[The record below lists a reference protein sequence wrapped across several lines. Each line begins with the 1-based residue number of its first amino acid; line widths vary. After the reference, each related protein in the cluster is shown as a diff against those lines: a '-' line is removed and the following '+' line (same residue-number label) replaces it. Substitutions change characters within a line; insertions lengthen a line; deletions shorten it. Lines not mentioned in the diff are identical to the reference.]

1 MADIDKALPNEVR
14 KEIEIPGEEEIQEQV
29 IEEAEKEQQS
39 PEAVD
44 IQENEDGSVDIN
56 LDPQAA
62 TPEGGDEHYAN
73 LAEFLPDDVLG
84 RLGSDLS
91 SKYQDYVSSRKDWE
105 KSYTS
110 GLDLLGFKYDNRSE
124 PFAGASG
131 ATHPVLAEAVT
142 QFQALAYKELLPAD
156 GPVRTQ
162 VMGIPTAEK
171 TDQASRVKDFMNYQ
185 IMDQMKE
192 YEPEFDSMLFHLPLS
207 GSTFKKVYYDEMEQR
222 AVSKFVPADDLIV
235 PYTATSLD
243 DAEAIIH
250 RVKISENELRKQQV
264 AGFYRD
270 IDIGKPGHTE
280 TDVEKKERELEG
292 VSKTSNEDIFTL
304 LECHVDL
311 DLEGFEDSNPETG
324 ELSGIKIPYIVTI
337 EEGSREILSI
347 KRNYEIGDP
356 LKNKI
361 QYFVHFK
368 FLPGLGFYG
377 FGLIHMIGGL
387 SRTATAALRQ
397 LLDAGTLSNLPA
409 GFKMRGIRI
418 RDDAQSIQPGEF
430 RDVDAPGGNLRDS
443 FMMLPFKEPSQTL
456 LSLMGIVVQ
465 AGQRFASI
473 ADMQVGDGNQQ
484 AAVGTT
490 VALLERGSRT
500 MSAIHKRI
508 YSALKNEFKLMARVF
523 KLYLPQ
529 QYPYDVVGGQR
540 MIMQSDFDDRVDILP
555 VADPNIFSQTQRI
568 SLAQT
573 ELQLA
578 TSNPQMHDL
587 YAAYRNMY
595 EALGVKNIDSVL
607 MKPQQPMPQ
616 DPALEHIAALGGK
629 PFQAFPGQN
638 HRSHITAH
646 LSFMSTNL
654 ARNNPMVMASLEKNI
669 FEHISL
675 MAQEQVELEFRDEM
689 QQLQQM
695 QMQMQQ
701 MQQSPQMMEMQQNP
715 QMMQQMQMQ
724 NQQMQ
729 MKIQEMN
736 QKIESRKAELVADM
750 MEEFMKEEQKITSQF
765 DNDPIAKL
773 RSRELDLRAQENAR
787 KEKEANERMDLD
799 KMKAMMNQQ
808 NQDEKLQ
815 QNEELAQLR
824 ADTSIEKTV
833 LSKTLPSSDSMMPNI
848 EIMRKG

>member
-1 MADIDKALPNEVR
+1 MADIDKSLPNEPR
-14 KEIEIPGEEEIQEQV
+14 KEIELPSDEEIEEQV
-29 IEEAEKEQQS
+29 VEAAEEAQES
-39 PEAVD
+39 PDPVE

-56 LDPQAA
+56 LDPAAA

-73 LAEFLPDDVLG
+73 LADFLPDEVLG
-84 RLGSDLS
+84 RMASELS

-105 KSYTS
+105 QTYTK
-110 GLDLLGFKYDNRSE
+110 GLDLLGFKYDQRTE
-124 PFAGASG
+124 PFSGASG

-156 GPVRTQ
+156 GPIRTQ
-162 VMGIPTAEK
+162 ILGMQTPDKVQ
-171 TDQASRVKDFMNYQ
+171 QATRVKDFMNYQ

-207 GSTFKKVYYDEMEQR
+207 GSTFKKVYYDEVEGR
-222 AVSKFVPADDLIV
+222 TVSKFVPADDLIV

-270 IDIGKPGHTE
+270 IEIGKPADKE
-280 TDVEKKERELEG
+280 SDVEKKERELEG
-292 VSKTSNEDIFTL
+292 VTKSANEDVFTL
-304 LECHVDL
+304 LECHVNL
-311 DLEGFEDSNPETG
+311 DIEGFEDVNQQTG
-324 ELSGIKIPYIVTI
+324 EPSGIKLPYIVTL

-356 LKNKI
+356 KKNKI

-456 LSLMGIVVQ
+456 LSLMGVVVS

-473 ADMQVGDGNQQ
+473 ADMQVGEGNQN

-508 YSALKNEFKLMARVF
+508 YSALKNEFQLMARVF

-578 TSNPQMHDL
+578 TSNPQMHNM
-587 YAAYRNMY
+587 YNAYRNMY

-607 MKPQQPMPQ
+607 VKPQPPMPM
-616 DPALEHIAALGGK
+616 DPALEHIQALGGR

-638 HRSHITAH
+638 HRAHIQSH
-646 LSFMSTNL
+646 LSFMETNM

-675 MAQEQVELEFRDEM
+675 MAQEQIELEFRDEI
-689 QQLQQM
+689 QRIQQM
-695 QMQMQQ
+695 QMM
-701 MQQSPQMMEMQQNP
+701 MQQNP
-715 QMMQQMQMQ
+715 QMAQQMQMQ
-724 NQQMQ
+724 LMQMQ
-729 MKIQEMN
+729 QS
-736 QKIESRKAELVADM
+736 IESRKAQLIAEM
-750 MEEFMKEEQKITSQF
+750 MEEFMNEEKKITSQF

-787 KEKEANERMDLD
+787 KEKEGEDRLNLD
-799 KMKAMMNQQ
+799 KMKAMMAQENT
-808 NQDEKLQ
+808 DEKLE
-815 QNEELAQLR
+815 QNEELAKLR
-824 ADTSIEKTV
+824 ADTSIQKTV
-833 LSKTLPSSDSMMPNI
+833 LGKTLPNADQMMPKVDIIRSEN
-848 EIMRKG
+848 